1 MPVRKPVRKVKD
13 AAPISELELMSVNQA
28 AKVVRLNRG
37 EIQNGMDAYVQSGGR
52 DGLAYIVKGSR
63 RLIRAGALKSWLIS
77 LERKT
82 IAA

>member
-1 MPVRKPVRKVKD
+1 MLVRKVKE
-13 AAPISELELMSVNQA
+13 AAPISELELMSVHQA
-28 AKVVRLNRG
+28 ANVLHLNRG
-37 EIQNGMDAYVQSGGR
+37 EITHGMDLFKQSGGR

-63 RLIRAGALKSWLIS
+63 QLIRAGALKAWLIA